1 MSEGVGYTCMQ
12 CLYIELFGL
21 LPQRLS
27 NQIRFTKICTVMNYR
42 NFKEMFGKDAELFH
56 VALSKNKRFF
66 IEIEGETVSVFDAN
80 LSSKFLGQP
89 EAERAIMKYFADG
102 NAHAWEALDKE
113 TNETYWL
120 ISDGSGDHGVAF
132 RWDEF

>member
-1 MSEGVGYTCMQ
+1 
-12 CLYIELFGL
+12 
-21 LPQRLS
+21 
-27 NQIRFTKICTVMNYR
+27 MNYR
-42 NFKEMFGKDAELFH
+42 CFKEMFGKDAELFH
-56 VALSKNKRFF
+56 VALSKNNRFF
-66 IEIEGETVSVFDAN
+66 IEVEGETVAVFDAN

-102 NAHAWEALDKE
+102 NAHAWDALDKE
-113 TNETYWL
+113 TNETYYL